1 MFSFISWCRNF
12 SSWVQSSMDMSDTRH
27 DHHHHIRRCVRSIWS
42 QTSTE
47 TGTWQYAT
55 SASWT
60 TLHVDSWR
68 ETQEWHMKMAFA
80 DGLVVILMSFSSS
93 LLVELFLFITIY
105 NTPRFQRLKNE
116 VEKATRKGA
125 NSVNEQYNGTTTN
138 NDNKNNE

>member
-1 MFSFISWCRNF
+1 
-12 SSWVQSSMDMSDTRH
+12 
-27 DHHHHIRRCVRSIWS
+27 
-42 QTSTE
+42 
-47 TGTWQYAT
+47 
-55 SASWT
+55 
-60 TLHVDSWR
+60 
-68 ETQEWHMKMAFA
+68 MKMAFA